1 MTKQY
6 NMGGG
11 QGGGSSE
18 EQKAGGVREVRESV
32 PECLQGC
39 VPNKRID
46 CICLCHWMELLG
58 FLMYTYG
65 HVWLWFS
72 SSLGSLD
79 YDRVEKSQGFG
90 LG

>member
-1 MTKQY
+1 M
-6 NMGGG
+6 
-11 QGGGSSE
+11 
-18 EQKAGGVREVRESV
+18 RESV

-39 VPNKRID
+39 VSNKRID
-46 CICLCHWMELLG
+46 CICLCNWMELLG
-58 FLMYTYG
+58 FLMYMYG

>member
-1 MTKQY
+1 MSQSVYK
-6 NMGGG
+6 
-11 QGGGSSE
+11 
-18 EQKAGGVREVRESV
+18 VVCPIRELIASV
-32 PECLQGC
+32 YATGW
-39 VPNKRID
+39 NSR
-46 CICLCHWMELLG
+46 G